1 MRLGELAGLRRPNC
15 KLREAR
21 IHVDRDH
28 GALHE
33 VGGHLSL
40 GPPKTPAAVRDIL
53 LPPFLVDLL
62 SEHLASHDHKHVFT
76 GRDGGLLRRSSF
88 HRRTWRPALDGNPAK
103 NIAPILPGM
112 HFHDLRHTHKTWLIE
127 DEVPEAAQAKRL
139 GHRLPGIRGTY
150 SHVSATVEQRLV
162 DALQR
167 RWSNTTPLAHSPQ
180 GDNL

>member
-1 MRLGELAGLRRPNC
+1 MSPNHDQTKC
-15 KLREAR
+15 GCRT
-21 IHVDRDH
+21 
-28 GALHE
+28 
-33 VGGHLSL
+33 
-40 GPPKTPAAVRDIL
+40 KTPAAVRAIL

-62 SEHLASHDHKHVFT
+62 REHLASHDHEHVFV
-76 GRDGGLLRRSSF
+76 GRDSGLLRRSSF

-139 GHRLPGIRGTY
+139 GHRLPGIRGIY
-150 SHVSATVEQRLV
+150 SHVSAAVEQRLV
-162 DALQR
+162 DGLQR
-167 RWSNTTPLAHSPQ
+167 RWSTTAPHTGRSA